1 MKKLFITLI
10 LFGITNVYAES
21 GGYTIS
27 SVCDYAKSAIDTNNK
42 TVMALNFKCIGTIIK
57 SDSDLFKVGENF
69 YGNAITSIVKTI
81 KGINLSSY
89 STISSANN
97 SNDLMFGEGSRKA
110 GDIKSGGKG
119 KSTIIGG
126 TGKYNGITGECEY
139 EIKYH
144 PNNKTSGI
152 TTCKYSL

>member
-1 MKKLFITLI
+1 MKKIFITLI

-21 GGYTIS
+21 GEYTIS

-42 TVMALNFKCIGTIIK
+42 TVMALNFECIGTIIK
-57 SDSDLFKVGENF
+57 SDNDLFKVGENL
-69 YGNAITSIVKTI
+69 YANAITSIVKTN

-89 STISSANN
+89 STITSANN

-119 KSTIIGG
+119 KSVIVGG
-126 TGKYNGITGECEY
+126 TGKYSGMKAECEY
-139 EIKYH
+139 VAKYH
-144 PNNKTSGI
+144 PNNKS
-152 TTCKYSL
+152 SLISECFFTK